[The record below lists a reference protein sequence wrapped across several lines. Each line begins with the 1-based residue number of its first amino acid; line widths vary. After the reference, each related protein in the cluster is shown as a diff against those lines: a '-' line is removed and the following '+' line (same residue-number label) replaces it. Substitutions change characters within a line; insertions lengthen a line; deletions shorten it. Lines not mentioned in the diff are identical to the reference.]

1 VQAVNIITTADPLA
15 LLAIEAGQVQPPLSE
30 GAAEGSSQ
38 LDTQQRSIVI
48 GEPVPIVF
56 CRRDETNGT
65 GGVLISPGASECRFE
80 NDVTNNVTAYYHLVL
95 SEGQIGSIQVRDMFQ
110 RSCRVGS
117 FSQTYNRRAGTW
129 TPGNVI
135 VARAGYTMPEA
146 SYYCGTVG
154 VYSDMSTLSFSVTIP
169 NGFDQWNRQVH
180 CFIRNGMIV
189 TRLVDSVTG
198 SSNNY
203 ADLVHWCLINSSKI
217 PSTLVDTTALTR
229 AANFLN
235 INRFNCDVN
244 LKEST
249 NLPDLLARFSPYLLV
264 TETRNLGKR
273 GLRPLLPINN
283 DYTINTGSINWEFTF
298 TEEHVLPGSFEI
310 TYTPLADRKPFCAQ
324 MLWRQQLTDD
334 FGIIRTA
341 EVRYGQTALN
351 GPFEQHDMSAFCT
364 VENHAVKAGA
374 YILARRKY
382 ITHTLRFS
390 CRPGVFNTLLEPGDI
405 VRVTL
410 TRAASGTASVDHDF
424 LYELNRVTKTLRG
437 DLTLELTHFPVDS
450 QGRSL
455 VAVDV
460 AAAVGSGVVLTSN
473 KSGVGCDINSSTDTS
488 VPAET
493 FTNGT
498 PLDFGSSLTGGIE
511 SPPGAAETNPPDPYE
526 PQPFLSYN
534 GTSSTGTDP
543 IGQGT
548 LIRPNA
554 PCPGGG
560 VAVSSWYVNG
570 VLVSQIDV
578 ANSTVLYIDETK
590 LNQPGTP
597 QLQLSGSGG
606 DPGSFV
612 AFGSNGDEY
621 LNVIECVDGTKS
633 SSSATMGS
641 GTVAGGGGG
650 GVLTFESGFGV
661 SCFYPL
667 GSSNGQYTIT
677 SYGEPMWIGSYDP
690 GTGTRIMLKRDSA
703 GAIQSAFVLTPPLGP
718 PPSLT
723 TPNYCRF
730 DGGTGGLPNEPWTA
744 TPIVTLKNAK
754 LNGTVVIDYTTV

>member
-1 VQAVNIITTADPLA
+1 
-15 LLAIEAGQVQPPLSE
+15 
-30 GAAEGSSQ
+30 
-38 LDTQQRSIVI
+38 
-48 GEPVPIVF
+48 
-56 CRRDETNGT
+56 
-65 GGVLISPGASECRFE
+65 
-80 NDVTNNVTAYYHLVL
+80 
-95 SEGQIGSIQVRDMFQ
+95 
-110 RSCRVGS
+110 
-117 FSQTYNRRAGTW
+117 
-129 TPGNVI
+129 
-135 VARAGYTMPEA
+135 
-146 SYYCGTVG
+146 
-154 VYSDMSTLSFSVTIP
+154 
-169 NGFDQWNRQVH
+169 
-180 CFIRNGMIV
+180 
-189 TRLVDSVTG
+189 
-198 SSNNY
+198 
-203 ADLVHWCLINSSKI
+203 
-217 PSTLVDTTALTR
+217 
-229 AANFLN
+229 
-235 INRFNCDVN
+235 
-244 LKEST
+244 
-249 NLPDLLARFSPYLLV
+249 
-264 TETRNLGKR
+264 
-273 GLRPLLPINN
+273 
-283 DYTINTGSINWEFTF
+283 
-298 TEEHVLPGSFEI
+298 
-310 TYTPLADRKPFCAQ
+310 

-621 LNVIECVDGTKS
+621 VNVIECVDGSKS

-641 GTVAGGGGG
+641 GTVGTT
-650 GVLTFESGFGV
+650 GVLTFETCFSV

-667 GSSNGQYTIT
+667 GSSGGEQCFT
-677 SYGEPMWIGSYDP
+677 SYGEPMWVGEYDAVSQ
-690 GTGTRIMLKRDSA
+690 TRPMYIRNSSNAVTTAYTL
-703 GAIQSAFVLTPPLGP
+703 QPPLGP
-718 PPSLT
+718 PPSYT
-723 TPNYCRF
+723 MPNYCTF
-730 DGGTGGLPNEPWTA
+730 NGGTGGTPNEPWTV

-754 LNGTVVIDYTTV
+754 RNGTVVIDYTTV

>member
-1 VQAVNIITTADPLA
+1 
-15 LLAIEAGQVQPPLSE
+15 
-30 GAAEGSSQ
+30 
-38 LDTQQRSIVI
+38 
-48 GEPVPIVF
+48 
-56 CRRDETNGT
+56 
-65 GGVLISPGASECRFE
+65 
-80 NDVTNNVTAYYHLVL
+80 
-95 SEGQIGSIQVRDMFQ
+95 
-110 RSCRVGS
+110 
-117 FSQTYNRRAGTW
+117 
-129 TPGNVI
+129 
-135 VARAGYTMPEA
+135 MPEA

-154 VYSDMSTLSFSVTIP
+154 VYSGMSTLSFSVTIP

-235 INRFNCDVN
+235 TNRFNCDVN

-511 SPPGAAETNPPDPYE
+511 APPGAAETNPPDPYE

-548 LIRPNA
+548 LIRPDA
-554 PCPGGG
+554 PCPSG
-560 VAVSSWYVNG
+560 VKVSSWYVNG
-570 VLVSQIDV
+570 VLVAQIDV
-578 ANSTVLYIDETK
+578 ANSTFTYIDETR

-597 QLQLSGSGG
+597 QIGVSLSGG
-606 DPGSFV
+606 DPGSFIL
-612 AFGSNGDEY
+612 FGDQGNEY
-621 LNVIECVDGTKS
+621 LNVIECLDGTKS

-641 GTVAGGGGG
+641 GTVGTT
-650 GVLTFESGFGV
+650 GVLTFETCFSV

-667 GSSNGQYTIT
+667 GSAGGEQCFT
-677 SYGEPMWIGSYDP
+677 SYGEPMWIGEYDAVSQ
-690 GTGTRIMLKRDSA
+690 TRPMYIRNSSNAVTTAYTL
-703 GAIQSAFVLTPPLGP
+703 QPPLGP
-718 PPSLT
+718 PPSYT
-723 TPNYCRF
+723 MPNYCTF
-730 DGGTGGLPNEPWTA
+730 NGGTGGTPNEPWTV

-754 LNGTVVIDYTTV
+754 RNGTVVIDYTTV

>member
-1 VQAVNIITTADPLA
+1 MQAVNIITTADPLA

-30 GAAEGSSQ
+30 AAAAGSSQ
-38 LDTQQRSIVI
+38 LDTEQRSIVI

-56 CRRDETNGT
+56 GKRDEANAT
-65 GGVLISPGASECRFE
+65 GGILISPGASEARFE
-80 NDVTNNVTAYYHLVL
+80 NDISNNVTAYYHLVL

-129 TPGNVI
+129 TPGNAI
-135 VARAGYTMPEA
+135 VARAGFTMPEA

-154 VYSDMSTLSFSVTIP
+154 VYTGMSTLSFSVTIP

-180 CFIRNGMIV
+180 CFIRNGMV
-189 TRLVDSVTG
+189 VPRLIEGTDG

-203 ADLVHWCLINSSKI
+203 ADLVRWCLVNSSKI
-217 PSTLVDTTALTR
+217 PSTLVDTTALTS
-229 AANFLN
+229 AANFLAT
-235 INRFNCDVN
+235 NRFNCDVN
-244 LKEST
+244 LTDST
-249 NLPDLLARFSPYLLV
+249 NLPDLLAKFSPYFLV

-273 GLRPLLPINN
+273 GLRPLLPLNN
-283 DYTINTGSINWEFTF
+283 NYTINTGSIGWEFTF
-298 TEEHVLPGSFEI
+298 SEDHVLPGSFEI
-310 TYTPLADRKPFCAQ
+310 SYTPLADRKPFCAQ
-324 MLWRQQLTDD
+324 MIWRQQLTDD

-341 EVRYGQTALN
+341 EVRYGQTALT

-390 CRPGVFNTLLEPGDI
+390 CRPGAFNTLLEPGDI

-410 TRAASGTASVDHDF
+410 ARAASGTASVNHDF
-424 LYELNRVTKTLRG
+424 LYELNRITKTLRG
-437 DLTLELTHFPVDS
+437 DLTLELTHFPVDD

-460 AAAVGSGVVLTSN
+460 AAATGSGVLLTSN

-498 PLDFGSSLTGGIE
+498 EAYGGSSLTGGTE
-511 SPPGAAETNPPDPYE
+511 SPPGAAETNPPDPYD

-534 GTSSTGTDP
+534 GTSNAGTDP
-543 IGQGT
+543 VRPGT
-548 LIRPNA
+548 MIKPNA

-560 VAVSSWYVNG
+560 IYTSTWYVNG
-570 VLVSQIDV
+570 QLAAVVDVTNSSVTYLNETLV
-578 ANSTVLYIDETK
+578 NK
-590 LNQPGTP
+590 PGTP
-597 QLQLSGSGG
+597 QLFFTGIGG
-606 DPGSFV
+606 DPGSFIL
-612 AFGSNGDEY
+612 FGNPGNEV
-621 LNVIECVDGTKS
+621 LNVMQCLDGTKS
-633 SSSATMGS
+633 SSIATIGS
-641 GTVAGGGGG
+641 GTLPGA
-650 GVLTFESGFGV
+650 GVLTFESCFPI

-667 GSSNGQYTIT
+667 GASGGEQCFT
-677 SYGEPMWIGSYDP
+677 SYGEPMWIGEYDS
-690 GTGTRIMLKRDSA
+690 GSQTRPMYTRNSS
-703 GAIQSAFVLTPPLGP
+703 GAVVTAYTLQPPLGP
-718 PPSLT
+718 PPSYT
-723 TPNYCRF
+723 MPNYCTF
-730 DGGTGGLPNEPWTA
+730 SGGVGGVPNEPWTV
-744 TPIVTLKNAK
+744 TPMVTLKNAK
-754 LNGTVVIDYTTV
+754 RGGTVVIDYTAV

>member
-80 NDVTNNVTAYYHLVL
+80 NDITNNVTAYYHLVL

-189 TRLVDSVTG
+189 TRLVDNVTG

-235 INRFNCDVN
+235 TNRFNCDVN

-511 SPPGAAETNPPDPYE
+511 APPGAAETNPPDPYE

-548 LIRPNA
+548 LIRPDA
-554 PCPGGG
+554 PCPSG
-560 VAVSSWYVNG
+560 VKVSSWYVNG
-570 VLVSQIDV
+570 VLVAQIDV
-578 ANSTVLYIDETK
+578 ANSTFTYIDETR

-597 QLQLSGSGG
+597 QIGVSLSGG
-606 DPGSFV
+606 DPGSFIL
-612 AFGSNGDEY
+612 FGDQGNEY
-621 LNVIECVDGTKS
+621 LNVIECLDGTKS

-641 GTVAGGGGG
+641 GTVGTT
-650 GVLTFESGFGV
+650 GVLTFETCFSV

-667 GSSNGQYTIT
+667 GSAGGEQCFT
-677 SYGEPMWIGSYDP
+677 SYGEPMWIGEYDAVSQ
-690 GTGTRIMLKRDSA
+690 TRPMYIRNSSNAVTTAYTL
-703 GAIQSAFVLTPPLGP
+703 QPPLGP
-718 PPSLT
+718 PPSYT
-723 TPNYCRF
+723 MPNYCTF
-730 DGGTGGLPNEPWTA
+730 NGGTGGTPNEPWTV

-754 LNGTVVIDYTTV
+754 RNGTVVIDYTTV

>member
-1 VQAVNIITTADPLA
+1 
-15 LLAIEAGQVQPPLSE
+15 
-30 GAAEGSSQ
+30 
-38 LDTQQRSIVI
+38 
-48 GEPVPIVF
+48 
-56 CRRDETNGT
+56 
-65 GGVLISPGASECRFE
+65 
-80 NDVTNNVTAYYHLVL
+80 
-95 SEGQIGSIQVRDMFQ
+95 
-110 RSCRVGS
+110 
-117 FSQTYNRRAGTW
+117 
-129 TPGNVI
+129 
-135 VARAGYTMPEA
+135 
-146 SYYCGTVG
+146 
-154 VYSDMSTLSFSVTIP
+154 
-169 NGFDQWNRQVH
+169 
-180 CFIRNGMIV
+180 
-189 TRLVDSVTG
+189 
-198 SSNNY
+198 
-203 ADLVHWCLINSSKI
+203 
-217 PSTLVDTTALTR
+217 
-229 AANFLN
+229 
-235 INRFNCDVN
+235 
-244 LKEST
+244 
-249 NLPDLLARFSPYLLV
+249 
-264 TETRNLGKR
+264 
-273 GLRPLLPINN
+273 
-283 DYTINTGSINWEFTF
+283 
-298 TEEHVLPGSFEI
+298 
-310 TYTPLADRKPFCAQ
+310 
-324 MLWRQQLTDD
+324 
-334 FGIIRTA
+334 
-341 EVRYGQTALN
+341 
-351 GPFEQHDMSAFCT
+351 MSAFCT

-578 ANSTVLYIDETK
+578 ANSTVLYIDEAR

-597 QLQLSGSGG
+597 QLQLSGAGG

-621 LNVIECVDGTKS
+621 LNVIECLDGTKS

-730 DGGTGGLPNEPWTA
+730 DGGAGGLPNEPWTA